1 MDIDVDESNKR
12 ALSPVNISLES
23 PPAKRANV
31 AEWPVSS
38 TTNKTMTAAEPVD
51 PLSGALQAEE
61 DDLESLFGDTNSAS
75 QAAES
80 SSQAIARANNATQA
94 LTIDLSDSSEDEALA
109 VVSRKAKSK
118 RPASSQLAVS
128 SNRKGKRRS
137 IISVDE
143 GEGEEMDFSMLDSG
157 PSSRFQSPPPP
168 LPPPPPPAINGKI
181 FAGLTFWVDLAV
193 KNRGDLLKDIKVCLY
208 PSFGLICKV

>member
-12 ALSPVNISLES
+12 PLSPVNISLDS

-31 AEWPVSS
+31 AELPVSS

-51 PLSGALQAEE
+51 LLPGALPAEE

-168 LPPPPPPAINGKI
+168 PPPIPQVPNGKM

-208 PSFGLICKV
+208 PSLGLICKV